1 MIQYLVLVTCGLIHD
16 SHITL
21 SAFPA
26 AVSVGV
32 LPVEPANRQKQ
43 GKTA

>member
-1 MIQYLVLVTCGLIHD
+1 MIQYLMLVTCGLIHD

-21 SAFPA
+21 PVFPD

-32 LPVEPANRQKQ
+32 FPSEPANLQKQ
-43 GKTA
+43 GKKA